1 MDNTLDLFF
10 EDGYVEPRAEEKAA
24 LITKL
29 QSGDYTLSFS
39 SLSAFA
45 ISPAAFIAY
54 KLQEYKTTKAML
66 MGELVHC
73 LVLEPDEVLNRYH
86 IAPNVSGAT
95 AEGKNAWAKL
105 YLHFLNNALDK
116 GGITKEA
123 ETAIEAKLAGV
134 TENKQGNLQA
144 PKIDDIIADV
154 KAICGTT
161 IIPHTANEEA
171 KFRARKLLTNRA
183 CRHVINQLTYTE
195 KKITF
200 EFCGIKF
207 RGVIDGGGNGIICDL
222 KNMPDATIEKAQYA
236 IWGRRLHWQA
246 FGYNEAMNGGNEC
259 YILAVDGSGETSV
272 HWFSERNL
280 MAAER
285 QMKRYCQKFKE
296 CITESLFDISVWDM
310 SQDFW
315 LRSEMN
321 EFGINHL

>member
-1 MDNTLDLFF
+1 MDSVLDLFF
-10 EDGYVEPRAEEKAA
+10 EDGYIEPKAEEKSA
-24 LITKL
+24 LIAKL
-29 QSGDYTLSFS
+29 QSGDFSLSFS

-66 MGELVHC
+66 MGEVVHC
-73 LVLEPDEVLNRYH
+73 LVLEPEKMGERYH
-86 IAPNVSGAT
+86 IAPNVNGST
-95 AEGKNAWAKL
+95 AEGKNAWGRL
-105 YLHFLNNALDK
+105 YLDFLGNRIESGGLD
-116 GGITKEA
+116 A
-123 ETAIEAKLAGV
+123 ETEKAIEGKINGV

-154 KAICGTT
+154 KVFTGTT
-161 IIPHTANEEA
+161 IIPHTAHEEA
-171 KFRARKLLTNRA
+171 KFRARKLLSNRA
-183 CRHVINQLTYTE
+183 CRHVINQFTYTE
-195 KKITF
+195 RKINF
-200 EFCGIKF
+200 DFCGMKF
-207 RGVIDGGGNGIICDL
+207 RGVIDGGGQGIIGDL
-222 KNMPDATIEKAQYA
+222 KNMPDATIDKAQHA

-246 FGYNEAMNGGNEC
+246 FGYNEAMGGGNEC
-259 YILAVDGSGETSV
+259 YILAVDGNGETSA

-296 CITESLFDISVWDM
+296 CITESLFDVSVWDM